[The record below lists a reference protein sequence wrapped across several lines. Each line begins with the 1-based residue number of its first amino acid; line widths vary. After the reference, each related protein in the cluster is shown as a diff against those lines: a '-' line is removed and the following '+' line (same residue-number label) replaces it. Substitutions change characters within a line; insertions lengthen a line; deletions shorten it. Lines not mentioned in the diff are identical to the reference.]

1 MILVVVLKLQVDVVV
16 IIGSFTCVL
25 CPVFNVLDLAYCR
38 VILCVVRAWHK
49 SQRLDP
55 QPGS

>member
-25 CPVFNVLDLAYCR
+25 CFVSR
-38 VILCVVRAWHK
+38 VQC
-49 SQRLDP
+49 S
-55 QPGS
+55 